1 MVSERAST
9 LHFSSTVVDTHSD
22 SIHRAVDGGEDLGQ
36 ATGREHMDLPR
47 MREGNVTAQFFAC
60 FVAPRLIAKK
70 QCIQRV
76 LDMADA
82 VKQLC
87 ARYPD
92 EIELARTAGDVR
104 RNADSGKLSA
114 ILCIEGGHAIEDD
127 LAVLRQF
134 YELGVRYMTLTWN
147 NTNNWADGV
156 LDEPRHNGLNDF
168 GRDVVREMNRL
179 GMIVD
184 ISHVAVK
191 TFWDV
196 LETTSKPVIASH
208 SSAWELCN
216 HPRNM
221 NDDQLRAMPENGGVV
236 CVNFETSFISEPYRL
251 QRVEV
256 DRRMDQ
262 EMKEARERHGDD
274 TAALEEA
281 EDEIRDRYRDIRQS
295 EIELPSYTLIAD
307 HLDHLI
313 QMAGIDHVGLG
324 SDFDGCVLPEGME
337 DCSKMPWITEELVR
351 RGYSDA
357 DIKKV
362 LGENVLR
369 LMEQTIG
376 E

>member
-1 MVSERAST
+1 
-9 LHFSSTVVDTHSD
+9 
-22 SIHRAVDGGEDLGQ
+22 
-36 ATGREHMDLPR
+36 